1 MHVCS
6 ITGIPFY
13 DNREAI
19 IIPVLIKQT
28 YSDYTKFLMGNE
40 NIMPLPIAVSG
51 SFSDDEFFIK
61 DKVRGKVMMQMLS
74 SIIGYKLSWSDFEG
88 LRGEEKEVDFESKK
102 YITGFFACHKSV
114 YESIMRD
121 FKCRPY
127 FSNKEVNFNEFSI
140 DLEKDL
146 CELKNKFPESKMS
159 VRDSMG
165 AKWSGYIVP
174 EDFKE
179 DYIKYFAEI
188 QFIQKFLSSIGHQ
201 WTLSGLAPYKEDAE
215 LALKIFKDNL
225 KSL

>member
-1 MHVCS
+1 MIRFDH
-6 ITGIPFY
+6 IFR
-13 DNREAI
+13 N
-19 IIPVLIKQT
+19 
-28 YSDYTKFLMGNE
+28 
-40 NIMPLPIAVSG
+40 
-51 SFSDDEFFIK
+51 
-61 DKVRGKVMMQMLS
+61 
-74 SIIGYKLSWSDFEG
+74 
-88 LRGEEKEVDFESKK
+88 GEEKEVDFENKK
-102 YITGFFACHKSV
+102 YITGFFASHKSV

-127 FSNKEVNFNEFSI
+127 FSNKEVNFNEFRI

-188 QFIQKFLSSIGHQ
+188 QFIQRFLSSIGHQ